1 MKIRKKYQTTTTQ
14 AQILNGMN
22 TSEKSGYSCKFI
34 NTLVLGEELFKGDST
49 GSITLAKDVALFH
62 RIKILGYLVHNSE
75 PANRNANFSHE
86 FLVSGNN
93 TRYGL
98 LFPSHA
104 GSTYGYFAS
113 QMLNISGTSLTRINT
128 GGIYMTNQ
136 TVDSNVVFHIT
147 EIRGFY
153 S

>member
-49 GSITLAKDVALFH
+49 GSITLAKDITLFH
-62 RIKILGYLVHNSE
+62 RIKVYGYTTHSSSTD
-75 PANRNANFSHE
+75 RYINFCQE
-86 FLVSGNN
+86 FLVSGQTN
-93 TRYGL
+93 RYGL
-98 LFPSHA
+98 IATAHA
-104 GSTYGYFAS
+104 GSAVLYIAAT
-113 QMLNISGTSLTRINT
+113 MLTISGTSVTKGNQAVYLTN
-128 GGIYMTNQ
+128 NSK
-136 TVDSNVVFHIT
+136 DDAEVFHIT